1 MTFAEADA
9 PVLCPTALRV
19 SPRNFITVGEDADL
33 QKAMDTAS
41 MSMIELL
48 QQKKGLTR
56 LDAYSL
62 ASLTMDCRL
71 GNPVA
76 DVQRVHCFVPKSLWI
91 GKR

>member
-1 MTFAEADA
+1 VKLPPLAARET
-9 PVLCPTALRV
+9 
-19 SPRNFITVGEDADL
+19 PRNFITVGEDADL

-41 MSMIELL
+41 MSMIEVL

-71 GNPVA
+71 GNPGA
-76 DVQRVHCFVPKSLWI
+76 EVQRVHCFVPKNLWI